1 MTELWEDFLMEF
13 WIQAIGIVA
22 MALNISAFQFKNKR
36 TLLMIICV
44 GSGLFSINMF
54 LLGAITGGIMNLLG
68 VVRSL
73 VYVDKEKLPIPVKWV
88 NAMFIVAYM
97 ISYVLSFTAFGTE
110 PTLRNF
116 LLELLPIIAMTAMT
130 FAFAADNSKT
140 VRLAGFINSPCWL
153 IYNIFNL
160 AIGGI
165 LCEIFALVSITSAL
179 IRIDIL
185 GNKRKEAN
193 QDEE

>member
-1 MTELWEDFLMEF
+1 MDF

-22 MALNISAFQFKNKR
+22 MALNIIAFQFKNKR
-36 TLLMIICV
+36 TLLLIICV
-44 GSGLFSINMF
+44 GSSLFSINMF
-54 LLGAITGGIMNLLG
+54 LLGAITGAIMNVLS

-73 VYVDKEKLPIPVKWV
+73 VYVDKDKLPIPVKWV
-88 NAMFIVAYM
+88 NAMFIVAYL
-97 ISYVLSFTAFGTE
+97 ISYVLSFAVFGTE
-110 PTLRNF
+110 PILKNF
-116 LLELLPIIAMTAMT
+116 ILELLPIIAMTAMT

-153 IYNIFNL
+153 IYNICNL

-165 LCEIFALVSITSAL
+165 ICEVFALVSITSAL

-185 GNKRKEAN
+185 GNKRKEID
-193 QDEE
+193 QDEK

>member
-1 MTELWEDFLMEF
+1 MEF

-22 MALNISAFQFKNKR
+22 MALSIIAFQFKSKR
-36 TLLMIICV
+36 TLLLIICV
-44 GSGLFSINMF
+44 SSALFSINLF
-54 LLGAITGGIMNLLG
+54 LLGAITGGIMNILS

-73 VYVDKEKLPIPVKWV
+73 VYVDKDKLPIPIKWV
-88 NAMFIVAYM
+88 NAMFVVAYL
-97 ISYVLSFTAFGTE
+97 ISYVLSFTLFGTE
-110 PTLRNF
+110 PILKNF
-116 LLELLPIIAMTAMT
+116 ILELLPIIAMTAMT

-153 IYNIFNL
+153 IYNIFNM

-165 LCEIFALVSITSAL
+165 LCEVFALVSIISAL

-185 GNKRKEAN
+185 GNKNEGTN
-193 QDEE
+193 QDEK